1 MKILVTGS
9 EGQLGRDLAPL
20 LAREGHDVV
29 GADITGPGASSLDIT
44 DRDKTVSSVVRLRP
58 EVIINCAAYTAV
70 DRAEKEMDAAL
81 AVNRD
86 GPANLADAA
95 GEVQA
100 LLIHISTDFVFNGS
114 RNLPYDESQAADPL
128 GVYGKTKLLG
138 EQEVAGRLP
147 GHIIVRTSWLYGTHG
162 HNFVKTILK
171 HAGEREV
178 LRVVYD
184 QAGTPT
190 CSSDL
195 AGALA
200 VMVNRCASS
209 PAPYGTYHYSNEGV
223 ASWYD
228 FAVRA
233 IVGAGRLGARLRCTR
248 VEPILTGEYPTPAK
262 RPAYSVL
269 DKKKVKETFGV
280 SIPHWQDSLERML
293 NELYGGGKIA

>member
-9 EGQLGRDLAPL
+9 EGQLGRDLVPI
-20 LAREGHDVV
+20 LARQGHDVA
-29 GADITGPGASSLDIT
+29 GADITGPGAFALDIT
-44 DRDKTVSSVVRLRP
+44 DREKTVSSVARLRP

-95 GEVQA
+95 GETGA

-114 RNLPYDESQAADPL
+114 RNVPYDESQTPDPL
-128 GVYGKTKLLG
+128 GVYGATKLLG
-138 EQEVAGRLP
+138 EQEVAKRLP
-147 GHIIVRTSWLYGTHG
+147 GHIMVRTSWLYGTHG
-162 HNFVKTILK
+162 HNFVKTILRY
-171 HAGEREV
+171 AGEREA

-190 CSSDL
+190 SSFDL

-200 VMVNRCASS
+200 VMVDRHASG

-228 FAVRA
+228 FAVR
-233 IVGAGRLGARLRCTR
+233 IIEGAGRLGARLRCSH
-248 VEPILTGEYPTPAK
+248 VEPVLTGEYPTPAK

-269 DKKKVKETFGV
+269 DKKKIKDTFGV
-280 SIPHWQDSLERML
+280 SIPHWQDSLERVL
-293 NELYGGGKIA
+293 NELYGGNKIA